1 MLRTNELK
9 KQSYLKFLSNHNCEC
24 HTWATLQGLLIPTI
38 IWVVGACRTWGLIS
52 CSIPRAV
59 SSSGAPQRV
68 HLSRNAEKARWA
80 IETVGVPG
88 GVHVGACRAGQRGAC
103 PLRAVVTFGTGV
115 SCGPSVHG
123 GV

>member
-1 MLRTNELK
+1 MLSEILLNSPPK
-9 KQSYLKFLSNHNCEC
+9 C
-24 HTWATLQGLLIPTI
+24 HTWVSLQGLLIPTI

-68 HLSRNAEKARWA
+68 HLSRNAEKACWA

-103 PLRAVVTFGTGV
+103 PLRAVVTLGTRV